1 MKLSYL
7 GVSSERFI
15 IYLSPLEIN
24 LFELIEYFK
33 VVKCIELYFDGKEG
47 KSITNETIRVDDLK
61 SLLINNNQVVEFNLN
76 LDETYS
82 IKNIWWN
89 DLFIEG
95 PIFNLQEIINY
106 MYRLNLLKKNQIKQ
120 LLKNPNKFESR
131 NLCPKNF
138 NSYIQDSD
146 RYEKMLNL

>member
-7 GVSSERFI
+7 GVSSELFI

-47 KSITNETIRVDDLK
+47 KSITNETMRVDDLK

-95 PIFNLQEIINY
+95 PILKLKEIINFIFKS
-106 MYRLNLLKKNQIKQ
+106 NLLNKNQIKQ
-120 LLKNPNKFESR
+120 LLKKTNKFESR
-131 NLCPKNF
+131 NLSPQNF
-138 NSYIQDSD
+138 NSYIQDSN